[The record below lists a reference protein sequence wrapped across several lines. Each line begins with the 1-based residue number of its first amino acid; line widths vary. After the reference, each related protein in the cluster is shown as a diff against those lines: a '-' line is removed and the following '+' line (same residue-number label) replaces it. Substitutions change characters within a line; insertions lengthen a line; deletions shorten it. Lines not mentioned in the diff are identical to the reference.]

1 MLKGFYKTLLSISFV
16 VYSTCSYAAD
26 KVALIIGNSEYKSVA
41 DNLKNPVNDAKSL
54 QKILQAAGY
63 QTNLVL
69 NANLDTMLSSLDK
82 AKEQVDAGGTLVFYY
97 AGHGVQADN
106 QNFLVPTNA
115 QLSNKDKVS
124 REAVSLQEIIEKLQ
138 TSSAAAKILIIDAC
152 RNDPFPKT
160 YRSGTRGLVRMQPP
174 ARGLMVMYAASP
186 GEVAQDG
193 KGRNGT
199 FTGALLDELNQP
211 NQRLTD
217 LMDNVVDKVR
227 VATGGQQNPYYE
239 GTGLSKLVLIGQSQ
253 TNLTPINTVTMP
265 SSSGIGGED
274 IFWQSIINSQ
284 DIEDFQE
291 YLNRY
296 PNGSYVYLAEKK
308 IKQFNLMQD
317 KKREDEAWAKAQA
330 NLSEKALEEFMA
342 LFPNSIYVAEASS
355 KLAALGLEKQQK
367 LDENLWRETKNS
379 TRSQDFDFYIKQ
391 FPQGKY
397 SVLAKEKYQQYLAD
411 ENLQKDEN
419 KWNAI
424 LHSTN
429 YQDFEAYLTDF
440 PVGKYRIQAKQL
452 ADRYKKLFDLEER
465 AWRLIEKSTSPAD
478 FEKFLQLYATGFYS
492 EKAKEKLKDTQVL
505 LEKEQ
510 ELKAKEQAL
519 KTQDEDLWKQTKSV
533 WTLVNLQKY
542 MEKFPNG
549 LHTQEAQAGIDEL
562 KRAQADKQAKEKE
575 KALWQKISNSKDP
588 KDFILYLSLY
598 PQGVYASQATKQQEK
613 LEAEQLKVLDE
624 QTWNIIKDKTDIQ
637 LFRNYLKDFGNGQY
651 VSDAK
656 KQIKKLE
663 ELLSNQKEEDYW
675 QLIKEKTEAKVFA
688 DYLVE
693 FPTGKYVPE
702 AQALVAKYTVV
713 VGSTVVNIKNV
724 RDCANCPDMV
734 IVPKGS
740 FLMGSTTDKTQHL
753 VTINKPLAVAK
764 YELTVGEYNQCVKDN
779 ACYKA
784 PKTGSQTDQHPV
796 SGLRWQDAKNYI
808 NWLSNKA
815 KRVYRLPTE
824 AEWEYFA
831 RANTKTTW
839 SFGDDQ
845 ATICQYGNIA
855 DETYNRVFSSGDTS
869 CADNQAGSSSV
880 GLFKPNAFGLY
891 DTIGNVYEW
900 VEDCFVDNYQ
910 AAPTDGTA
918 AFSKQCDKRV
928 LRGGAYAV
936 SAAKASSASRL
947 AAEPDDAFYLN
958 GVRLVRDVKEGEY

>member
-1 MLKGFYKTLLSISFV
+1 MKGIYTVLLCVSSV
-16 VYSTCSYAAD
+16 VYSSWGYAAD

-69 NANLDTMLSSLDK
+69 NANLDLMLTSLDK

-124 REAVSLQEIIEKLQ
+124 RETVSLQEIIEKLQ
-138 TSSAAAKILIIDAC
+138 ASSAAAKILIIDAC

-199 FTGALLDELNQP
+199 FTGALLEELNQP

-308 IKQFNLMQD
+308 IKQFSLMLD
-317 KKREDEAWAKAQA
+317 KKREDEAWAKTQL
-330 NLSEKALEEFMA
+330 NLSEKTLDEFIGQ
-342 LFPNSIYVAEASS
+342 FPNGVYFSEATA
-355 KLAALGLEKQQK
+355 KLANLRLEKQQK
-367 LDENLWRETKNS
+367 LDEDLWQKIKDS
-379 TRSQDFDFYIKQ
+379 SRSQDFDVYIKQ
-391 FPQGKY
+391 FSQGKY
-397 SVLAKEKYQQYLAD
+397 IALAKEKYQQYLAN
-411 ENLQKDEN
+411 ENEQKDET
-419 KWNAI
+419 KWSVI

-429 YQDFEAYLTDF
+429 YQDFESYLSDF
-440 PVGKYRIQAKQL
+440 PTGKYRTQAKLL
-452 ADRYKKLFDLEER
+452 AERYKKVFELEER
-465 AWRLIEKSTSPAD
+465 AWRLIENSTNPSD
-478 FEKFLQLYATGFYS
+478 FEKFLQLYASGFYS
-492 EKAKEKLKDTQVL
+492 ENAKDKLKASQAL
-505 LEKEQ
+505 LIKAQ

-519 KTQDEDLWKQTKSV
+519 KAEDEELWKQTKTI
-533 WTLVNLQKY
+533 WTLANLQKY
-542 MEKFPNG
+542 LDKFPTG
-549 LHTQEAQAGIDEL
+549 LHLQEAKAGIEEL
-562 KRAQADKQAKEKE
+562 KRIEVDKLAKDKE

-598 PQGVYASQATKQQEK
+598 PQGLYAAQATKQQEK
-613 LEAEQLKVLDE
+613 LETEQLKVLDQ
-624 QTWNIIKDKTDIQ
+624 QTWSSIKDKADIQ
-637 LFRNYLKDFGNGQY
+637 LFRNYIKDFADGIY
-651 VSDAK
+651 ISDAK

-663 ELLSNQKEEDYW
+663 ELLVSKREEDYW
-675 QLIKEKTEAKVFA
+675 QSIKGKTEANAFTN
-688 DYLVE
+688 YLID
-693 FPTGKYVPE
+693 FPKGKYAAE
-702 AQALVAKYTVV
+702 AQALVAKYTMVV
-713 VGSTVVNIKNV
+713 ANTTNV
-724 RDCANCPDMV
+724 KSVQDCTNCPDMV

-740 FLMGSTTDKTQHL
+740 FLMGSVDDKTQHL

-784 PKTGSQTDQHPV
+784 PRTGSQTDQHPV